1 MKTEVKIGLF
11 AIIIICCSWAGI
23 RFLSGFDVFGR
34 NVNYYASYDQIDGIN
49 TASPIMVQGVKVGK
63 VTDILLDPVNSDKVT
78 IKLSVKRRYKIPADS
93 KAEIYSPGLMS
104 SMAIGLKWGSSTQFL
119 KNGDTISSHFEESM
133 MDVATEKLMGVADQI
148 TTVGEQLTTTL
159 SSINSILEN
168 GGDNIESTLSSLS
181 SISRELSGLI
191 SAQRGNLESTIEGLA
206 SFSESLGENSEEMAS
221 VIQNLNALTTEL
233 AEANLSSSLS
243 VTVAELNT
251 TLSKINSAEG
261 SVGKLVNDEELY
273 ENLSAVSGSLNEL
286 IIDLQSNPKRYVHF
300 SVFGKKE

>member
-1 MKTEVKIGLF
+1 
-11 AIIIICCSWAGI
+11 
-23 RFLSGFDVFGR
+23 
-34 NVNYYASYDQIDGIN
+34 
-49 TASPIMVQGVKVGK
+49 
-63 VTDILLDPVNSDKVT
+63 
-78 IKLSVKRRYKIPADS
+78 
-93 KAEIYSPGLMS
+93 
-104 SMAIGLKWGSSTQFL
+104 
-119 KNGDTISSHFEESM
+119 